1 MASVWG
7 FVWEGWEMLQNQ
19 AMIMV
24 APLGGHTK
32 HQETGC
38 FKEVNFKLCTSDLN
52 RGKNPT
58 LWTQRS
64 LLHALGVS
72 SGASSCPL
80 PGAGCGSQLSSPITS
95 SHQQKRGLKPEG
107 VSSEKLTV
115 SLFFFLRQLI
125 GYTKLHSFS
134 LWHYFSPLLEFYHV
148 KLNLLLNIWILAIVQ
163 NIRWKLF

>member
-1 MASVWG
+1 MAPVWG
-7 FVWEGWEMLQNQ
+7 FVWEGWQMLQNQ

-24 APLGGHTK
+24 APLGEHTK
-32 HQETGC
+32 HQGTGC

-64 LLHALGVS
+64 LLHARGVS

-80 PGAGCGSQLSSPITS
+80 PGAGCGSQLSSPIAS

-115 SLFFFLRQLI
+115 SLFFFFKTIDRLHKTTQLQSVTLFQPI
-125 GYTKLHSFS
+125 IRILSCQVEFIAQHLNFS
-134 LWHYFSPLLEFYHV
+134 HCSKY
-148 KLNLLLNIWILAIVQ
+148 
-163 NIRWKLF
+163 